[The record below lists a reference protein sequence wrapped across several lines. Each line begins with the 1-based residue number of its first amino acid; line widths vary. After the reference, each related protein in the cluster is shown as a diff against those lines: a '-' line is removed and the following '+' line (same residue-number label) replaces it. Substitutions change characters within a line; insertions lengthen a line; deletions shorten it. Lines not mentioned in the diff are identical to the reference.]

1 MNVKINEKK
10 YMPGTTYIIGLGIA
24 GLSAAVNCLPNG
36 NQIRLLE
43 ATKNAGGRCRS
54 FNDQLLSRTINNG
67 THLIL
72 SGNVGIKEYL
82 KIIGAS
88 HTFQTIKP
96 ASFKF
101 IDIKSGLK
109 WEIKPSVSRIP
120 WWIFRR
126 KTRIPDTALMDYL
139 PIIRFKFSANKTIAD
154 LVNTSRPIFDRLW
167 QPLSRAVL
175 NTDAYEGSA
184 SSIWIMISETLL
196 KGQKFCYPLIPLK
209 GLSSSLVEPALKHLE
224 RNNVFAEYSQ
234 RVTAITSED
243 GSITSIT
250 VNKKQIKL
258 DKDDLIILAIP
269 PKQISTL
276 LPDINVPTQSNT
288 IINIHYRIDDRPP
301 LPTSVNF
308 IGLIGGNADWI
319 FQKNDIYSVTISSA
333 NSISDLSNNDIAK
346 IIWDEIAQI
355 FEKDTTEIPINRVI
369 REYNATIKQS
379 PKENKK
385 RPDSQTNFKNLVL
398 AGDWTNTGLP
408 ATIES
413 AVISGQKAAQLIKNI
428 EIFK

>member
-1 MNVKINEKK
+1 M
-10 YMPGTTYIIGLGIA
+10 
-24 GLSAAVNCLPNG
+24 
-36 NQIRLLE
+36 
-43 ATKNAGGRCRS
+43 
-54 FNDQLLSRTINNG
+54 
-67 THLIL
+67 
-72 SGNVGIKEYL
+72 
-82 KIIGAS
+82 
-88 HTFQTIKP
+88 
-96 ASFKF
+96 
-101 IDIKSGLK
+101 
-109 WEIKPSVSRIP
+109 
-120 WWIFRR
+120 
-126 KTRIPDTALMDYL
+126 
-139 PIIRFKFSANKTIAD
+139 
-154 LVNTSRPIFDRLW
+154 
-167 QPLSRAVL
+167 
-175 NTDAYEGSA
+175 
-184 SSIWIMISETLL
+184 
-196 KGQKFCYPLIPLK
+196 
-209 GLSSSLVEPALKHLE
+209 VEPALKHLE

-269 PKQISTL
+269 PIQISSL
-276 LPDINVPTQSNT
+276 LPDINLPKQSNT
-288 IINIHYRIDDRPP
+288 IINIHYRIDDRPL

-346 IIWDEIAQI
+346 IVWDEIAQI
-355 FEKDTTEIPINRVI
+355 FDKDTTEIPINRVI

-413 AVISGQKAAQLIKNI
+413 AVISGRKAAQLVKKI